1 MLLALAATS
10 IDGAALAS
18 RPGCTLL
25 AVEAAPEFLE
35 RFPDSLQRVRNE
47 LRSRTDI
54 DPCARVELGVGNDR
68 TISVAVALPDGRT
81 ASRRIANAEDLIP
94 TLEGLLLVPDST
106 APTAV
111 ATDTAPA
118 ARVIEAR
125 PVPVRWSR
133 AESPVAAQPSVA
145 TPNLGFEL
153 SAVTGARVGDGQVG
167 YGAGLLSF
175 IRVSGWLIGF
185 QGRADGYRALRGS
198 DPETA
203 LELAILTGHRFD
215 WGQAA
220 LDLCVGSAIVV
231 NGVSLSQTQTVRVEG
246 MSGTTPVRA
255 PEPTEEPSSSGPVPR
270 LLLGARLGMNRQSV
284 VRTFI
289 GIDGE
294 WGPRASMS
302 TRGDASSPQLPRY
315 SVGIALGAT
324 VGTL

>member
-1 MLLALAATS
+1 VLLALAAIS
-10 IDGAALAS
+10 IAGAALAA

-25 AVEAAPEFLE
+25 AVEADAEFVA
-35 RFPDSLQRVRNE
+35 RFPDSLERVRNE
-47 LRSRTDI
+47 LRSRADI
-54 DPCARVELGVGNDR
+54 DPCARVELGVGSDR
-68 TISVAVALPDGRT
+68 AISVAVALPDGRT
-81 ASRRIANAEDLIP
+81 ASRRITNAEDLVP

-106 APTAV
+106 PATAV
-111 ATDTAPA
+111 ATDPAPA
-118 ARVIEAR
+118 ARGIEAR
-125 PVPVRWSR
+125 PAPVRWSR
-133 AESPVAAQPSVA
+133 AESPVAAQPIAA

-153 SAVTGARVGDGQVG
+153 SGVTGARVGDGQVG

-203 LELAILTGHRFD
+203 LELAILAGRRFD

-220 LDLCVGSAIVV
+220 LDLCVGPAIVV
-231 NGVSLSQTQTVRVEG
+231 NGVSLSQTQTVRIEG
-246 MSGTTPVRA
+246 MSGTMRAPA
-255 PEPTEEPSSSGPVPR
+255 PEPTDEPSSSGPVPR
-270 LLLGARLGMNRQSV
+270 LLLGARLGLNRQSV

-294 WGPRASMS
+294 WGPPASMS
-302 TRGDASSPQLPRY
+302 TGGEVSSPHLPRY